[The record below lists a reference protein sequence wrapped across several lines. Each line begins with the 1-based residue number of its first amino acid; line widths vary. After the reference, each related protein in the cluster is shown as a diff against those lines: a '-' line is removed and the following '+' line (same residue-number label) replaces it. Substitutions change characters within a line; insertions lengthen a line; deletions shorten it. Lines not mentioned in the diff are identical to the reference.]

1 MSAWVADYS
10 EFGRGNGAPVLYEL
24 LFVRSNTL
32 RCPIRMDLQV
42 TLSEL

>member
-1 MSAWVADYS
+1 MSAWVAGYG

-32 RCPIRMDLQV
+32 RCPIRMEIHV